1 MRSRRLALLGAL
13 ALAAPGAAQPS
24 TFTVHR
30 DVEYARP
37 GGLPQRL
44 DLYIPDGAGPWPLLV
59 WVHGGGWS
67 GGDKALNQAGAQ
79 VRQASRGYAVASVNY
94 RLSGVAAH
102 PAQVHDV
109 KAAIRWLRAHAAAYG
124 IDAARVGVW
133 GSSAGGHLA
142 ALVGT
147 SGGVPSLEGP
157 DNPGFSSTVSAV
169 VDWYGP
175 SDLPS
180 MQAQGLPCGGDHSS
194 ATSPEGR
201 MLGCAVAACPQT
213 AREASPISWVSAEDP
228 PFLVVHGTADCT
240 VPPLQSLTLHDALR
254 AAGVDSSL
262 TMIEGGGHGGPQ
274 WTDAVRLPALE
285 AFLDRRVRDASPE
298 ARWIVPAAARAPG
311 EGGAFWTTSLTVANT
326 GGADASLSFRFLG
339 HDAEGGAGPVVA
351 AALGAGR
358 SVTYGD
364 VLATVFGLAEGWG
377 AILVTSPAATLAV
390 VAQTSTPGG
399 GGTFGQAV
407 PAFSEADLVPAGVA
421 RSIPAVREDGAFRTN
436 LVLVN
441 ATWAPLEVDVSLL
454 DSEGATLAARR
465 VLLLPLGMTQLTRVV
480 RDLGFED
487 DLEEGRL
494 VLETG
499 TPGGAFAAYASRI
512 DTATGDPRTLL
523 PR

>member
-1 MRSRRLALLGAL
+1 MRVPRLALLAAL
-13 ALAAPGAAQPS
+13 ALAATGAAQPA

-44 DLYIPDGAGPWPLLV
+44 DLYVPDGAGPWPLLV

-67 GGDKALNQAGAQ
+67 GGDKALNQAGVQ

-94 RLSGVAAH
+94 RLSGVASH

-109 KAAIRWLRAHAAAYG
+109 KAAIRWLRGHAAEYG
-124 IDAARVGVW
+124 IDPARVGIW

-147 SGGVPSLEGP
+147 SGSVEALEGP
-157 DNPGFSSTVSAV
+157 GNPGVSSTVSAV

-180 MQAQGLPCGGDHSS
+180 MQAQGLPCSGDHAS

-201 MLGCAVAACPQT
+201 MLGCAVAACPET
-213 AREASPISWVSAEDP
+213 AREASPITWVSADDP
-228 PFLVVHGTADCT
+228 PFFIVHGTADCT
-240 VPPLQSLTLHDALR
+240 VPPLQSLTFHDALL
-254 AAGVDSSL
+254 AAGVDSTL

-274 WTDAVRLPALE
+274 WTDATRLAALE
-285 AFLDRRVRDASPE
+285 AFLDGRVRDARPG

-311 EGGAFWTTSLTVANT
+311 VGGAFWTTSLTLANT
-326 GGADASLSFRFLG
+326 GPVDASLSLRFLG
-339 HDAEGGAGPVVA
+339 HDADGSAPVVTV
-351 AALGAGR
+351 ALASGR
-358 SVTYGD
+358 SVTYAD
-364 VLATVFGLAEGWG
+364 VLSSVFGLGEGWG
-377 AILVTSPAATLAV
+377 AILVTSSSASLAV

-407 PAFSEADLVPAGVA
+407 PAFSEGDLVRAGAA
-421 RSIPAVREDGAFRTN
+421 RSIPAVREDGEFRTN

-441 ATWAPLEVDVSLL
+441 ATDAPLEVDVALL
-454 DSEGATLAARR
+454 DSAGATLVSRS
-465 VLLLPLGMTQLTRVV
+465 VPLLPLGMTQLTRVV
-480 RDLGFED
+480 RELGVESDLAV
-487 DLEEGRL
+487 GRL
-494 VLETG
+494 VLGTG
-499 TPGGAFAAYASRI
+499 TEGGAFAAYASLI
-512 DTATGDPRTLL
+512 DAATGDPRTLL